1 MKKEE
6 EQKDVHLPWGKIL
19 IIGFIPMVLIFTG
32 FFFAVRFIGVD
43 NYRCIVDYVD
53 EHFGLLG
60 IFLYV
65 YIVDLFIMPLSP
77 DFVFPIVAGMPWYKI
92 VPIIGIASSLGGVT
106 GYFVGRLLDKIPIIA
121 RTSAK
126 AEAKWGA
133 YIKKYGVVFVILAAL
148 LPIPFSTVCIASGVM
163 QLDMRKVLP
172 ACFCRVIRMGIF
184 FFLFKAGLVL
194 V

>member
-1 MKKEE
+1 MNDE
-6 EQKDVHLPWGKIL
+6 EQKDVRLPWGKIL
-19 IIGFIPMVLIFTG
+19 IIGFIPMVLIFAG
-32 FFFAVRFIGVD
+32 FFFAVRYIGVD
-43 NYRCIVDYVD
+43 NYRWIVDYVD
-53 EHFGLLG
+53 EHFGLAG

-92 VPIIGIASSLGGVT
+92 IPIIGVASSLGGVT
-106 GYFVGRLLDKIPIIA
+106 GYFVGRLLDKIPIVA

-163 QLDMRKVLP
+163 RVDMKKVLP

>member
-1 MKKEE
+1 MSKED
-6 EQKDVHLPWGKIL
+6 KDVHLPWGRIL
-19 IIGFIPMVLIFTG
+19 IIGFIPMVLIFIG
-32 FFFAVRFIGVD
+32 FFMAVKYIGVD
-43 NYRCIVDYVD
+43 NYSWIVNYVD
-53 EHFGLLG
+53 EHFGLLC

-77 DFVFPIVAGMPWYKI
+77 DFVFPIVAGMEWYKI
-92 VPIIGIASSLGGVT
+92 IPIIGTASALGGVT
-106 GYFVGRLLDKIPIIA
+106 GYCVGRLLDKIPAIA
-121 RTSAK
+121 RVSAK

-148 LPIPFSTVCIASGVM
+148 LPIPFSTVCIATGVM
-163 QLDMRKVLP
+163 RVDASKVIP
-172 ACFCRVIRMGIF
+172 ACFFRVLRMGIF